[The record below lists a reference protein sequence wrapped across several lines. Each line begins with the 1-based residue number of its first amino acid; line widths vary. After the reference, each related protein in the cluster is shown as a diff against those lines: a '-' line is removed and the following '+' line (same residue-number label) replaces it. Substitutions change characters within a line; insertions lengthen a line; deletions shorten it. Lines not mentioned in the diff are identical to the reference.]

1 MCRLHRLG
9 IIANVGRSGAS
20 TAMRVWKRSEHKI
33 GLSSTWSRW
42 LTLNIRVFTQPR
54 PGEMRCASLPSTAH
68 QLLTSSRLSFEVQ
81 NKIGSKDKAWC
92 LETWLR
98 FSRHDSACDLHTG
111 LRGQRIALARCQTR
125 ACGIALS
132 IGDGADEYSV
142 ARTQNGFAWPLRHA
156 VDLGFQQRL
165 HERYPRSC
173 ALRQASVLQP
183 SLAV

>member
-1 MCRLHRLG
+1 
-9 IIANVGRSGAS
+9 
-20 TAMRVWKRSEHKI
+20 
-33 GLSSTWSRW
+33 
-42 LTLNIRVFTQPR
+42 
-54 PGEMRCASLPSTAH
+54 MRCASLPSTAP

-111 LRGQRIALARCQTR
+111 LRGQRLALARCQTR

-142 ARTQNGFAWPLRHA
+142 ARTQNCFAWPLRHA